1 LVVLSVGLS
10 VSRGTRLT
18 TKREIVLGRRVDARF
33 EARVGARFEAR
44 VDARPSKS
52 LRLEDW
58 SRNEPSLNAKFK
70 LVGRREKD
78 LAWSREASRGCS
90 RKLKSGRLLSLASFC
105 ARACLFMALVCLF
118 ACLLVFGV
126 LGRAI
131 CKMDVVTFSFRAQL
145 TRQ

>member
-1 LVVLSVGLS
+1 LVGQRGRPARRRARAQKTAAARASTRAREKTGR
-10 VSRGTRLT
+10 VSSR
-18 TKREIVLGRRVDARF
+18 
-33 EARVGARFEAR
+33 
-44 VDARPSKS
+44 S

-58 SRNEPSLNAKFK
+58 LWNEPSLNAKLK

-78 LAWSREASRGCS
+78 LAWSREACRGRSR
-90 RKLKSGRLLSLASFC
+90 RLKSGRLLSLASFC
-105 ARACLFMALVCLF
+105 ARACLLMALIRSF
-118 ACLLVFGV
+118 ACLLLFCV